1 MADAMSHDDNISLD
15 IVLEMEAPPEE
26 VTAIQKVVD
35 DAGISASVKPTYL
48 RLSAEELPWLI
59 FFLTPLWVFFRAFLE
74 AAGAEIG
81 KEVGRE
87 ASQVMHQFILQLYN
101 ARKNP
106 NGNMALWDPGT
117 HSHVTLEQD
126 LPEEAY
132 RQLAQMGPE
141 LLEGHH
147 WAWDHDQNQWTNG

>member
-1 MADAMSHDDNISLD
+1 MAYLLLNTTVG
-15 IVLEMEAPPEE
+15 VL
-26 VTAIQKVVD
+26 
-35 DAGISASVKPTYL
+35 S
-48 RLSAEELPWLI
+48 RLS
-59 FFLTPLWVFFRAFLE
+59 R
-74 AAGAEIG
+74 GGRCGRIG

-141 LLEGHH
+141 LLEGQLE
-147 WAWDHDQNQWTNG
+147 AVGP